1 MEIDDNLLAISKCMF
16 QERKKWEFVSNQQK
30 EKWFFIINRLMSKK
44 YPEKAQLLNLKTINK
59 ITAMNLWYQFMLD
72 KPYPNWFW
80 SKSDKTE
87 KSVISDKDYKLLLQ
101 KLKIKDLDL
110 DYLIM
115 KHFEFIKEEL
125 KYYKSIEKEN
135 K

>member
-1 MEIDDNLLAISKCMF
+1 MADLKLVGNAMF
-16 QERKKWEFVSNQQK
+16 YKKSDWVNVPDEEK
-30 EKWFFIINRLMSKK
+30 ESCFFIFNRYFAKK

-59 ITAMNLWYQFMLD
+59 VTAMNLWYQFMLD

>member
-1 MEIDDNLLAISKCMF
+1 MADLKLVGNAMF
-16 QERKKWEFVSNQQK
+16 YKKGDWVNVPDEEK
-30 EKWFFIINRLMSKK
+30 ESCFFIFNRYFAKK

-59 ITAMNLWYQFMLD
+59 VTAMNLWYQFMLD

-80 SKSDKTE
+80 SKSDKAE
-87 KSVISDKDYKLLLQ
+87 KSVISGKDYKLLLQ

-110 DYLIM
+110 DYLIIN
-115 KHFEFIKEEL
+115 HFEFIKEEL

>member
-1 MEIDDNLLAISKCMF
+1 MADLKLVGNAMF
-16 QERKKWEFVSNQQK
+16 YKKGDWVNVPDEEK
-30 EKWFFIINRLMSKK
+30 ESCFFIFNRYFAKK

-59 ITAMNLWYQFMLD
+59 VTAMNLWYQFMLD

-101 KLKIKDLDL
+101 KLKIKNLDL

>member
-1 MEIDDNLLAISKCMF
+1 MADLKLVGNAMF
-16 QERKKWEFVSNQQK
+16 YKKREWVNVPDEEK
-30 EKWFFIINRLMSKK
+30 ESCFFIFNRYFAKK
-44 YPEKAQLLNLKTINK
+44 YPEMSQLLNLKTINK
-59 ITAMNLWYQFMLD
+59 VTAMNLWYEFMLD

-87 KSVISDKDYKLLLQ
+87 KSVIGDKDYKLLLQ

-115 KHFEFIKEEL
+115 NHFDFIKEEL
-125 KYYKSIEKEN
+125 KYYKSIEK
-135 K
+135 

>member
-1 MEIDDNLLAISKCMF
+1 MADLKLVGNAMF
-16 QERKKWEFVSNQQK
+16 YKKGDWVNVPDEEK
-30 EKWFFIINRLMSKK
+30 ESCFFIFNRYFAKK
-44 YPEKAQLLNLKTINK
+44 YPEMSQLLNLKTINK
-59 ITAMNLWYQFMLD
+59 VTAMNLWYQFMLD

>member
-1 MEIDDNLLAISKCMF
+1 MADLKLVGNAMF
-16 QERKKWEFVSNQQK
+16 YKKREWVNVPDEEK
-30 EKWFFIINRLMSKK
+30 ESCFFIFNRYFAKK
-44 YPEKAQLLNLKTINK
+44 YPEMSQLLNLKTITK
-59 ITAMNLWYQFMLD
+59 VTAMNLWYEFMLD

-87 KSVISDKDYKLLLQ
+87 KSVIGDKDYKLLLQ

-115 KHFEFIKEEL
+115 NHFDFIKEEL

>member
-1 MEIDDNLLAISKCMF
+1 MADLKLVGNAMF
-16 QERKKWEFVSNQQK
+16 YKKGDWVNVPDEEK
-30 EKWFFIINRLMSKK
+30 ESCFFIFNRYFAKK
-44 YPEKAQLLNLKTINK
+44 YPEKAQLLNLKVINK
-59 ITAMNLWYQFMLD
+59 VTAMNLWYQFMLD

-80 SKSDKTE
+80 SKSDKAE

-110 DYLIM
+110 DYLIIN
-115 KHFEFIKEEL
+115 HFEFIKEEL

>member
-1 MEIDDNLLAISKCMF
+1 MADLKLVGNAMF
-16 QERKKWEFVSNQQK
+16 YKKREWVNVPDEEK
-30 EKWFFIINRLMSKK
+30 ESCFFIFNRYFAKK
-44 YPEKAQLLNLKTINK
+44 YPEMSQLLNLKTINK
-59 ITAMNLWYQFMLD
+59 VTAMNLWYEFMLD

-87 KSVISDKDYKLLLQ
+87 KSVIGDKDYKLLLQ

-115 KHFEFIKEEL
+115 NHFDFIKEEL

>member
-1 MEIDDNLLAISKCMF
+1 MADLKLVGNAMF
-16 QERKKWEFVSNQQK
+16 YKKREWVNVPDEEK
-30 EKWFFIINRLMSKK
+30 ESCFFIFNRYFAKK

-59 ITAMNLWYQFMLD
+59 VTAMNLWYEFMLD

-80 SKSDKTE
+80 SKSEKTE
-87 KSVISDKDYKLLLQ
+87 KSVIGDKDYKLLLQ

-110 DYLIM
+110 DYLIVN
-115 KHFEFIKEEL
+115 HFEFIKEEL

>member
-1 MEIDDNLLAISKCMF
+1 MADLKLVGNAMF
-16 QERKKWEFVSNQQK
+16 YKKGDWVNVPDEEK
-30 EKWFFIINRLMSKK
+30 ESCFFIFNRYFAKK
-44 YPEKAQLLNLKTINK
+44 YPENAQLLNLKTINK
-59 ITAMNLWYQFMLD
+59 VTAMNLWYEFMLD

-115 KHFEFIKEEL
+115 NHFEFIKEEL

>member
-1 MEIDDNLLAISKCMF
+1 MADLKLVGNAMF
-16 QERKKWEFVSNQQK
+16 YKKGDWVNVPDEEK
-30 EKWFFIINRLMSKK
+30 ESCFFIFNRYFSKK

-59 ITAMNLWYQFMLD
+59 VTAMNLWYQFMLD

>member
-1 MEIDDNLLAISKCMF
+1 MADLKLVGNAMF
-16 QERKKWEFVSNQQK
+16 YKKK
-30 EKWFFIINRLMSKK
+30 EWVDVPDEEKESCFFIFNRYFAKK
-44 YPEKAQLLNLKTINK
+44 YTEKAQLLNSKTINK
-59 ITAMNLWYQFMLD
+59 ITAMNLWYEFMLD

-80 SKSDKTE
+80 SKSDKSD
-87 KSVISDKDYKLLLQ
+87 KPVIIDKDYKLLLQ

-115 KHFEFIKEEL
+115 NHFEFIKEEL

>member
-1 MEIDDNLLAISKCMF
+1 MADLKLVGNAMF
-16 QERKKWEFVSNQQK
+16 YKKGDWVNVPDEEK
-30 EKWFFIINRLMSKK
+30 ESCFFIFNRYFSKK

-59 ITAMNLWYQFMLD
+59 VTAMNLWYQFMLD

-101 KLKIKDLDL
+101 KLKIKNLDL

>member
-1 MEIDDNLLAISKCMF
+1 MADLKLVGNAMF
-16 QERKKWEFVSNQQK
+16 YKKGDWVNIPDEEK
-30 EKWFFIINRLMSKK
+30 ESCFFIFNRYFAKK

-59 ITAMNLWYQFMLD
+59 VTAMNLWYQFMLD

-80 SKSDKTE
+80 SKSDKAE

-115 KHFEFIKEEL
+115 NHFEFIKEEL

>member
-1 MEIDDNLLAISKCMF
+1 MADLKLVGNAMF
-16 QERKKWEFVSNQQK
+16 YKKGDWVNVPDEEK
-30 EKWFFIINRLMSKK
+30 ESCFFIFNRYFAKK
-44 YPEKAQLLNLKTINK
+44 YPENAQLLNLKTINK
-59 ITAMNLWYQFMLD
+59 VTAMNLWYQFMLD

-101 KLKIKDLDL
+101 KLKIKNLDL

>member
-1 MEIDDNLLAISKCMF
+1 MADLKLVGNAMF
-16 QERKKWEFVSNQQK
+16 YKKREWVNVPDEEK
-30 EKWFFIINRLMSKK
+30 ESCFFIFNRYFAKK
-44 YPEKAQLLNLKTINK
+44 YPEMSQLLNLKTINK
-59 ITAMNLWYQFMLD
+59 VTAMNLWYEFMLD

-87 KSVISDKDYKLLLQ
+87 KSVIGDKDYKLLLQ
-101 KLKIKDLDL
+101 KLKIKYLDL

-115 KHFEFIKEEL
+115 NHFEFIKEEL

>member
-1 MEIDDNLLAISKCMF
+1 MADLKLVGNAMF
-16 QERKKWEFVSNQQK
+16 YKKREWVNVPDEEKESCFFV
-30 EKWFFIINRLMSKK
+30 FNRYFAKK
-44 YPEKAQLLNLKTINK
+44 YPEMSQLLNLKTINK
-59 ITAMNLWYQFMLD
+59 VTAMNLWYEFMLD

-87 KSVISDKDYKLLLQ
+87 KSVIGDKDYKLLLQ

-115 KHFEFIKEEL
+115 NHFDFIKEEL